1 MELNEITK
9 LVDKVYPDQINL
21 KSFNFKKQLN
31 PKIWEDNKLKKNVRK
46 RLIKIAK
53 EFVKSTDIE
62 FIPVDIVIVGSIA
75 SFNWSKYSDIDLH
88 IITDFKSINDNTE
101 LVKNYLYS
109 KKCEW
114 NNDHRDLKIYGY
126 DVELYAQD
134 INEENESNGI
144 YSVKYNHWIKI
155 PSAKH
160 KQLDKNTIKEI
171 AAMYINKIEYYNRK
185 FDELSSDKAFL
196 LLQSKV
202 KYLYDLII
210 QGRKKS
216 LPVEGEQATG
226 NIIFKVLRRSGHLEM
241 INKLKKK
248 LFDKINSIEETY
260 IVDDKKLITENL
272 TNLQTLQNI

>member
-1 MELNEITK
+1 MELNEVTK

-260 IVDDKKLITENL
+260 TVDDKKLITENL

>member
-46 RLIKIAK
+46 QLIKIAK

-260 IVDDKKLITENL
+260 TVDDKKLITENL

>member
-31 PKIWEDNKLKKNVRK
+31 PKIWEDNKLKRNVRK

-160 KQLDKNTIKEI
+160 KQLDKNAIKEI

-226 NIIFKVLRRSGHLEM
+226 NIIYKVLRRSGHLEM

>member
-160 KQLDKNTIKEI
+160 KQLDKNAIKEI
-171 AAMYINKIEYYNRK
+171 AAIYINKIEYYNRK

-202 KYLYDLII
+202 NYLYDLII

-260 IVDDKKLITENL
+260 TVDDKKLITENL

>member
-144 YSVKYNHWIKI
+144 YSVKYNYWIKI

-202 KYLYDLII
+202 NYLYDLII

-260 IVDDKKLITENL
+260 TVDDKKLITENL

>member
-160 KQLDKNTIKEI
+160 KQLDKNAIKEI

-202 KYLYDLII
+202 NYLYDLII

-248 LFDKINSIEETY
+248 LFDKINSIEEIYT
-260 IVDDKKLITENL
+260 VDDKKLITEKL

>member
-31 PKIWEDNKLKKNVRK
+31 PKIWEDNKLKRNVRK

-160 KQLDKNTIKEI
+160 KQLDKNAIKEI

>member
-160 KQLDKNTIKEI
+160 KQLDKNAIKEI

-260 IVDDKKLITENL
+260 TVDDKKLITENL
-272 TNLQTLQNI
+272 TNL

>member
-88 IITDFKSINDNTE
+88 IITDFKSINDNAE

-114 NNDHRDLKIYGY
+114 NNDHRDLKRYGY

-260 IVDDKKLITENL
+260 TVDDKKLITENL
-272 TNLQTLQNI
+272 TNL

>member
-260 IVDDKKLITENL
+260 TVDDKKLITEKL

>member
-202 KYLYDLII
+202 NYLYDLII

-248 LFDKINSIEETY
+248 LFDKINSIEEIYT
-260 IVDDKKLITENL
+260 VDDKKLITENL
-272 TNLQTLQNI
+272 KNLQTLQNI

>member
-1 MELNEITK
+1 MELNEIAK
-9 LVDKVYPDQINL
+9 LVDKVYPEQINL
-21 KSFNFKKQLN
+21 KSFNYKKQLN
-31 PKIWEDNKLKKNVRK
+31 PKIWEKNKLKKNIRK

-53 EFVKSTDIE
+53 EFVKSTDID

-88 IITDFKSINDNTE
+88 IITDFKAINDNTE

-114 NNDHRDLKIYGY
+114 NTNHKDLKMYGY

-134 INEENESNGI
+134 VSEENASNGI

-160 KQLDKNTIKEI
+160 KQLDKATIKET
-171 AAMYINKIEYYNRK
+171 AAMYINKVEYYNRK
-185 FDELSSDKAFL
+185 FNELTSDKAFL
-196 LLQSKV
+196 LLQQKV
-202 KYLYDLII
+202 DYLYDLII

-216 LPVEGEQATG
+216 LPIEGEQAAG

-241 INKLKKK
+241 INELKKK

-260 IVDDKKLITENL
+260 KIEDDKLITE
-272 TNLQTLQNI
+272 

>member
-31 PKIWEDNKLKKNVRK
+31 PKIWEDNKLKRNVRK

-202 KYLYDLII
+202 NYLYDLII

-260 IVDDKKLITENL
+260 TVDDKKLITENL
-272 TNLQTLQNI
+272 TNL

>member
-31 PKIWEDNKLKKNVRK
+31 PKIWEDNKLKRNVRK

-88 IITDFKSINDNTE
+88 IITDFTSINDNTE

-144 YSVKYNHWIKI
+144 YSVKYNYWIKI

-260 IVDDKKLITENL
+260 TVDDKKLITENL

>member
-260 IVDDKKLITENL
+260 TVDDKKLITENL
-272 TNLQTLQNI
+272 TNI

>member
-9 LVDKVYPDQINL
+9 LVDKIYPDQINL

-260 IVDDKKLITENL
+260 TVDDKKLITENL
-272 TNLQTLQNI
+272 TNL

>member
-134 INEENESNGI
+134 INEENERNGI

-260 IVDDKKLITENL
+260 TVDDKKLITENL

>member
-202 KYLYDLII
+202 NYLYDLII

-260 IVDDKKLITENL
+260 TVDDKKLITENL
-272 TNLQTLQNI
+272 TNLYTLQNI

>member
-31 PKIWEDNKLKKNVRK
+31 PKIWEDNKLKKNVRQ

-260 IVDDKKLITENL
+260 TVDDKKLITENL